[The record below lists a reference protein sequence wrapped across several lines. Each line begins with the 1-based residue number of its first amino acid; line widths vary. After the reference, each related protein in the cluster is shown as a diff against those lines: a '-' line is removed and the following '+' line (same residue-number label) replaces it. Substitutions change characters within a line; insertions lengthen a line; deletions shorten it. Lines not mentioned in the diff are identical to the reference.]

1 MNITEQSQNRLTV
14 LIDAEN
20 AQPSIVEALLPTP
33 TAKRILA
40 VLRKY
45 KILTTLQEPSGRKS
59 AIYMF
64 DELLRITEGDNET

>member
-14 LIDAEN
+14 RIDTEN
-20 AQPSIVEALLPTP
+20 AQSSIVEALLPTP

-40 VLRKY
+40 VLREN
-45 KILTTLQEPSGRKS
+45 KILTTLQEPSGRQS

-64 DELLRITEGDNET
+64 GELLRITEGDDET